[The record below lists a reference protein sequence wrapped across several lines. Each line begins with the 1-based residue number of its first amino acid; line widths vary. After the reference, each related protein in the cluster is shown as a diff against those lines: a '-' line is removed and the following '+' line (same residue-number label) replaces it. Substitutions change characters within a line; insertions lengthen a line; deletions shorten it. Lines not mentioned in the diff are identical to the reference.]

1 MTVNGE
7 SGEGAQQPPEVV
19 KGSWTIG
26 LINSKFKYLSAE
38 TFGFKINANGK
49 TLKKKQV
56 KQLLLIFE
64 KIFQPILVRCGSWS
78 RMETATAFVSG
89 PTCTNT

>member
-7 SGEGAQQPPEVV
+7 SGEGAQQPPEGV

-56 KQLLLIFE
+56 K
-64 KIFQPILVRCGSWS
+64 
-78 RMETATAFVSG
+78 
-89 PTCTNT
+89 